1 MSEALGSGWLVA
13 LFLGIP
19 AFATAVLLPLARWIA
34 ASWRGPLLVAVK
46 AKNDVQDRLDET
58 LEKYAEERLQCMFL
72 KAKVEAQTNELE
84 NWRSGRWTK

>member
-19 AFATAVLLPLARWIA
+19 AFATAVLLPAGRWIA
-34 ASWRGPLLVAVK
+34 ASWRKPLLEAITT
-46 AKNDVQDRLDET
+46 KNDVQNRLDEI

-72 KAKVEAQTNELE
+72 KAKVESQTNELE